1 MVEVDPIVLI
11 AAGTAVVGFATVI
24 LCLRPSSSTT
34 STNDSN
40 DNVKL
45 NDQAE
50 KGTSG
55 SKGKKKSKT
64 SKSKSK
70 SNNNTTNNQVKN
82 VVYATYE
89 QVSRDQDNNDD
100 EVENGIEESKAA
112 ADDEAIA
119 LVSITEEQ
127 DALLK
132 KAKKAKETPEQK
144 AARLERQKLLKT
156 TITSSTAKR
165 DEDLIIS
172 SYSATTEATTTTSVD
187 DEAAPG
193 QQNSPPPVFDG
204 WAVVEDKRKVKTKVP
219 SIDDLEESSTVAPS
233 IVVAAAAAAVSSAPV
248 VESATSQIT
257 VESRKVGLL
266 IGQKGKTKLA
276 LQRATDTEIT
286 MPKVDKEFT
295 GPVEIIVT
303 GPSDGVKSC
312 IHALNELVTKG
323 YCNLLADADFHEGY
337 VAVNPK
343 HLPIIIGPKGS
354 HIKAIEA
361 HTSVKITTP
370 TGFGKTTVTP
380 SGENVILPSKVKI
393 GLAGSRDK
401 LTIARNLILELIK
414 YQHTTITH
422 PNIIHIEMEIAPHYY
437 NFIIGSKGS
446 EIKHIQ
452 ANYKVTVI
460 IPNNESGHEN
470 LLILGEEANVLNAEK
485 HILKVIDKAE
495 TQLADRAKAEAEGIA
510 LGDNAK
516 AKYAANLN
524 NPKYQKGGDG
534 TNNHAT
540 TTGSNATTNPKEHDR
555 KPRVEKEEPEE
566 DWVKD
571 FAPRQRV
578 LPLGNMLPATA
589 KFAAAPSTVV
599 AVSPTLSESVV
610 TASSSAVT
618 SEVVASSVV
627 PTEAVT
633 SASTENVKVQSTTES
648 DTPQTVVGVVVVSS
662 ESEYTAKEKVVVD
675 ESVEIGADSSSS
687 LSASAAWVGG
697 RSTLAATAK
706 LY

>member
-1 MVEVDPIVLI
+1 M
-11 AAGTAVVGFATVI
+11 
-24 LCLRPSSSTT
+24 
-34 STNDSN
+34 
-40 DNVKL
+40 
-45 NDQAE
+45 
-50 KGTSG
+50 
-55 SKGKKKSKT
+55 
-64 SKSKSK
+64 
-70 SNNNTTNNQVKN
+70 
-82 VVYATYE
+82 TYIHITF
-89 QVSRDQDNNDD
+89 N
-100 EVENGIEESKAA
+100 
-112 ADDEAIA
+112 
-119 LVSITEEQ
+119 SI
-127 DALLK
+127 
-132 KAKKAKETPEQK
+132 
-144 AARLERQKLLKT
+144 
-156 TITSSTAKR
+156 I
-165 DEDLIIS
+165 IIS
-172 SYSATTEATTTTSVD
+172 SHFQPTYL
-187 DEAAPG
+187 PIYL
-193 QQNSPPPVFDG
+193 
-204 WAVVEDKRKVKTKVP
+204 P
-219 SIDDLEESSTVAPS
+219 S
-233 IVVAAAAAAVSSAPV
+233 
-248 VESATSQIT
+248 
-257 VESRKVGLL
+257 R
-266 IGQKGKTKLA
+266 
-276 LQRATDTEIT
+276 
-286 MPKVDKEFT
+286 
-295 GPVEIIVT
+295 
-303 GPSDGVKSC
+303 
-312 IHALNELVTKG
+312 
-323 YCNLLADADFHEGY
+323 
-337 VAVNPK
+337 

-361 HTSVKITTP
+361 HTGVKITTP
-370 TGFGKTTVTP
+370 TGFGKTTVTQ

-460 IPNNESGHEN
+460 IPNTESGHEN
-470 LLILGEEANVLNAEK
+470 LLILGEETNVLNAEK

-534 TNNHAT
+534 TNNNNT
-540 TTGSNATTNPKEHDR
+540 TTSGSNATTNPKEHDR

-589 KFAAAPSTVV
+589 KFAAAPAAV
-599 AVSPTLSESVV
+599 AVSPTVSDSVV
-610 TASSSAVT
+610 ASSSD
-618 SEVVASSVV
+618 VVASSVV

-633 SASTENVKVQSTTES
+633 SASTENVKIQSTIES

-662 ESEYTAKEKVVVD
+662 ESEYTEKEKVVVD
-675 ESVEIGADSSSS
+675 ESVEIGVDSSSS

>member
-1 MVEVDPIVLI
+1 M
-11 AAGTAVVGFATVI
+11 
-24 LCLRPSSSTT
+24 
-34 STNDSN
+34 
-40 DNVKL
+40 
-45 NDQAE
+45 
-50 KGTSG
+50 
-55 SKGKKKSKT
+55 
-64 SKSKSK
+64 
-70 SNNNTTNNQVKN
+70 
-82 VVYATYE
+82 TYI
-89 QVSRDQDNNDD
+89 SYFN
-100 EVENGIEESKAA
+100 
-112 ADDEAIA
+112 
-119 LVSITEEQ
+119 SI
-127 DALLK
+127 
-132 KAKKAKETPEQK
+132 
-144 AARLERQKLLKT
+144 
-156 TITSSTAKR
+156 I
-165 DEDLIIS
+165 IIS
-172 SYSATTEATTTTSVD
+172 SHFFSTYL
-187 DEAAPG
+187 PIYL
-193 QQNSPPPVFDG
+193 
-204 WAVVEDKRKVKTKVP
+204 P
-219 SIDDLEESSTVAPS
+219 S
-233 IVVAAAAAAVSSAPV
+233 
-248 VESATSQIT
+248 
-257 VESRKVGLL
+257 R
-266 IGQKGKTKLA
+266 
-276 LQRATDTEIT
+276 
-286 MPKVDKEFT
+286 
-295 GPVEIIVT
+295 
-303 GPSDGVKSC
+303 
-312 IHALNELVTKG
+312 
-323 YCNLLADADFHEGY
+323 
-337 VAVNPK
+337 

-534 TNNHAT
+534 TNNHT
-540 TTGSNATTNPKEHDR
+540 TTSGSNAGTTNPKEHDR

-610 TASSSAVT
+610 TASSSAVS

-633 SASTENVKVQSTTES
+633 SASTDVKVQSTTES

>member
-1 MVEVDPIVLI
+1 M
-11 AAGTAVVGFATVI
+11 
-24 LCLRPSSSTT
+24 
-34 STNDSN
+34 
-40 DNVKL
+40 
-45 NDQAE
+45 
-50 KGTSG
+50 
-55 SKGKKKSKT
+55 
-64 SKSKSK
+64 
-70 SNNNTTNNQVKN
+70 
-82 VVYATYE
+82 
-89 QVSRDQDNNDD
+89 
-100 EVENGIEESKAA
+100 
-112 ADDEAIA
+112 
-119 LVSITEEQ
+119 
-127 DALLK
+127 
-132 KAKKAKETPEQK
+132 
-144 AARLERQKLLKT
+144 
-156 TITSSTAKR
+156 
-165 DEDLIIS
+165 IS
-172 SYSATTEATTTTSVD
+172 SHFQPTYL
-187 DEAAPG
+187 PIYL
-193 QQNSPPPVFDG
+193 
-204 WAVVEDKRKVKTKVP
+204 P
-219 SIDDLEESSTVAPS
+219 S
-233 IVVAAAAAAVSSAPV
+233 
-248 VESATSQIT
+248 
-257 VESRKVGLL
+257 R
-266 IGQKGKTKLA
+266 
-276 LQRATDTEIT
+276 
-286 MPKVDKEFT
+286 
-295 GPVEIIVT
+295 
-303 GPSDGVKSC
+303 
-312 IHALNELVTKG
+312 
-323 YCNLLADADFHEGY
+323 
-337 VAVNPK
+337 

-361 HTSVKITTP
+361 HTGVKITTP

-414 YQHTTITH
+414 YQHTIITH

-460 IPNNESGHEN
+460 IPNTESGHEN
-470 LLILGEEANVLNAEK
+470 LLILGEETNVLNAEK

-534 TNNHAT
+534 TNNNNT
-540 TTGSNATTNPKEHDR
+540 TTSGSNATTNPKEHDR

-589 KFAAAPSTVV
+589 KFAAAPAAV
-599 AVSPTLSESVV
+599 AVSPTVSDSVV
-610 TASSSAVT
+610 AAS

-633 SASTENVKVQSTTES
+633 SASTENVKIQSTIES

-662 ESEYTAKEKVVVD
+662 ESEYTEKEKVVVD
-675 ESVEIGADSSSS
+675 ESVEIGVDSSSS

>member
-1 MVEVDPIVLI
+1 M
-11 AAGTAVVGFATVI
+11 
-24 LCLRPSSSTT
+24 
-34 STNDSN
+34 
-40 DNVKL
+40 
-45 NDQAE
+45 
-50 KGTSG
+50 
-55 SKGKKKSKT
+55 
-64 SKSKSK
+64 
-70 SNNNTTNNQVKN
+70 
-82 VVYATYE
+82 
-89 QVSRDQDNNDD
+89 
-100 EVENGIEESKAA
+100 
-112 ADDEAIA
+112 
-119 LVSITEEQ
+119 
-127 DALLK
+127 
-132 KAKKAKETPEQK
+132 
-144 AARLERQKLLKT
+144 
-156 TITSSTAKR
+156 
-165 DEDLIIS
+165 
-172 SYSATTEATTTTSVD
+172 
-187 DEAAPG
+187 
-193 QQNSPPPVFDG
+193 
-204 WAVVEDKRKVKTKVP
+204 
-219 SIDDLEESSTVAPS
+219 
-233 IVVAAAAAAVSSAPV
+233 
-248 VESATSQIT
+248 
-257 VESRKVGLL
+257 
-266 IGQKGKTKLA
+266 
-276 LQRATDTEIT
+276 
-286 MPKVDKEFT
+286 
-295 GPVEIIVT
+295 
-303 GPSDGVKSC
+303 
-312 IHALNELVTKG
+312 
-323 YCNLLADADFHEGY
+323 
-337 VAVNPK
+337 
-343 HLPIIIGPKGS
+343 
-354 HIKAIEA
+354 
-361 HTSVKITTP
+361 
-370 TGFGKTTVTP
+370 
-380 SGENVILPSKVKI
+380 ILPSKVKI

-460 IPNNESGHEN
+460 IPNTESGHDN
-470 LLILGEEANVLNAEK
+470 LLILGEETNVLNAEK

-534 TNNHAT
+534 TNNNTAT
-540 TTGSNATTNPKEHDR
+540 SGSNATTNPKEHDR

-589 KFAAAPSTVV
+589 KFAAAPAAVV
-599 AVSPTLSESVV
+599 VSPTVIESVV
-610 TASSSAVT
+610 AASSSVL

-648 DTPQTVVGVVVVSS
+648 DTPQTMVGVVVVSS
-662 ESEYTAKEKVVVD
+662 ESEYAEKAKVVVD

-697 RSTLAATAK
+697 RSALTATAK

>member
-1 MVEVDPIVLI
+1 M
-11 AAGTAVVGFATVI
+11 
-24 LCLRPSSSTT
+24 
-34 STNDSN
+34 
-40 DNVKL
+40 
-45 NDQAE
+45 
-50 KGTSG
+50 
-55 SKGKKKSKT
+55 
-64 SKSKSK
+64 
-70 SNNNTTNNQVKN
+70 
-82 VVYATYE
+82 
-89 QVSRDQDNNDD
+89 
-100 EVENGIEESKAA
+100 
-112 ADDEAIA
+112 
-119 LVSITEEQ
+119 
-127 DALLK
+127 
-132 KAKKAKETPEQK
+132 
-144 AARLERQKLLKT
+144 
-156 TITSSTAKR
+156 
-165 DEDLIIS
+165 
-172 SYSATTEATTTTSVD
+172 
-187 DEAAPG
+187 
-193 QQNSPPPVFDG
+193 
-204 WAVVEDKRKVKTKVP
+204 
-219 SIDDLEESSTVAPS
+219 
-233 IVVAAAAAAVSSAPV
+233 
-248 VESATSQIT
+248 
-257 VESRKVGLL
+257 
-266 IGQKGKTKLA
+266 
-276 LQRATDTEIT
+276 
-286 MPKVDKEFT
+286 
-295 GPVEIIVT
+295 
-303 GPSDGVKSC
+303 
-312 IHALNELVTKG
+312 
-323 YCNLLADADFHEGY
+323 
-337 VAVNPK
+337 
-343 HLPIIIGPKGS
+343 
-354 HIKAIEA
+354 
-361 HTSVKITTP
+361 
-370 TGFGKTTVTP
+370 
-380 SGENVILPSKVKI
+380 ILPSKVKI

-422 PNIIHIEMEIAPHYY
+422 PNIIHIEMEIASHYY

-470 LLILGEEANVLNAEK
+470 LLILGEETNVLNAEK

-534 TNNHAT
+534 TNNHT
-540 TTGSNATTNPKEHDR
+540 TTSGSNATTNPKEHDR

-589 KFAAAPSTVV
+589 KFAAASSTVA

-610 TASSSAVT
+610 TASSA
-618 SEVVASSVV
+618 EVVASSVV

-633 SASTENVKVQSTTES
+633 SASTENVKVQSTIES

-675 ESVEIGADSSSS
+675 DSVEIGADSSSS